1 VLKDRQRAGELLAEQ
16 IEQLGLQNPIVEAI
30 PRGGVAV
37 GVPIAKRLKAPLDLL
52 FVKKIPAPQNPE
64 LGIGAVAESGLIYL
78 NQQLAARL
86 GVTPEYIQEVGR
98 EKIAEIARA
107 REKFKVEPQPVEGR
121 DVIIVDDG
129 IATGASI
136 YLAAQS
142 LVREYPNR
150 IVIAVPVA
158 PADPEVLG
166 MLEKISHNLIIL
178 ETHSPF
184 WAVGHWYEDFH
195 QLEDWE
201 VSQLLKEVSS
211 QEGE

>member
-1 VLKDRQRAGELLAEQ
+1 MLKDRWSAGELLAEQ
-16 IEQLGLQNPIVEAI
+16 IEKLGLQNPIVEAI

-52 FVKKIPAPQNPE
+52 FVKKISAPQNPE

-78 NQQLAARL
+78 NQQLTARL
-86 GVTPEYIQEVGR
+86 GVTPEYIQQGGR

-107 REKFKVEPQPVEGR
+107 RQKFKLEPQPVEGR

-166 MLEKISHNLIIL
+166 MLEKISHDLIIL

-201 VSQLLKEVSS
+201 VEALLKEVKR
-211 QEGE
+211 